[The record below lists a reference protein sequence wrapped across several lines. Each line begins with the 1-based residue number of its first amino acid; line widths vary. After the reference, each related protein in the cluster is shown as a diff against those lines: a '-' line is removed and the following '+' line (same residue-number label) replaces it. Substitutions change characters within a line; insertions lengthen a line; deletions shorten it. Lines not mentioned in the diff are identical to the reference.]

1 VRSSGEG
8 AGFEFEGAEVV
19 AVDEAG
25 GEVEAEEVAE
35 AAEAFGLSGVGGFVA
50 EEGEVVGDVVAEE
63 DGVVEGHACGEAAVE
78 AEGGGEA
85 LLPCEAGHG
94 DGGTERMRMCSG
106 CWTPD
111 WAAAADSRGVRGR
124 PWRRASWEVRR
135 AHELTHGRERRTRVF
150 ARRRCKAGGGG
161 VGGA

>member
-1 VRSSGEG
+1 VAER

-25 GEVEAEEVAE
+25 GEVEMEEDAE

-94 DGGTERMRMCSG
+94 DGGDGE
-106 CWTPD
+106 D
-111 WAAAADSRGVRGR
+111 ADVF
-124 PWRRASWEVRR
+124 
-135 AHELTHGRERRTRVF
+135 RVLD
-150 ARRRCKAGGGG
+150 AGLGGGCG
-161 VGGA
+161 FEGGEGSAVAEGELGGAAGP